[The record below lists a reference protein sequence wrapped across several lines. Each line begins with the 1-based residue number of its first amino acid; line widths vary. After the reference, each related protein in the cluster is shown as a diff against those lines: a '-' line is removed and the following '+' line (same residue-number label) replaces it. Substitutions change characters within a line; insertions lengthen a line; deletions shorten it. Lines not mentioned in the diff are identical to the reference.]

1 MPEDHL
7 DKRRISLGHMQDSG
21 SPPLAVDHA
30 WRRGGMGGAMPLE
43 WRFGGMRLRRGAI
56 MACAGQA
63 SPSRDAIRVVLAL
76 KDGRGC
82 GPMRLSIHLGESLD
96 AGPAPLRH
104 DVLALEIAD
113 GAGGIPGRARNAAP
127 DTAPDAPSFC
137 AMIEID
143 AARGPGALLAHHML
157 QLSEQIAQV
166 PQDRLETL
174 ALATRALVEMC
185 MARPAI
191 RSCAPAGCASS
202 AGPNSGPNSGL
213 IERARLGVRRNM
225 ASVEFGPAELAR
237 LLAMSR
243 SKLYRLLLPEGGVAH
258 FINRERLLQ
267 AQRELAADET
277 ASIHAIAARVGY
289 KDHSTFSR
297 AFRRAFGATPS
308 QARANGPIRLQGGE
322 AQPPAMRSDEGWM
335 TDAGMLARSRPENGM
350 ISPDLGFWADTGR
363 RQCW

>member
-1 MPEDHL
+1 MPGDQP
-7 DKRRISLGHMQDSG
+7 DKSLISLGYIQESG
-21 SPPLAVDHA
+21 SHPLARDHA
-30 WRRGGMGGAMPLE
+30 WRRSGTVADRPME
-43 WRFGGMRLRRGAI
+43 WRFGGIRLRRGADL
-56 MACAGQA
+56 ACAAQA
-63 SPSRDAIRVVLAL
+63 TPSRDAIRVVLART
-76 KDGRGC
+76 DGRLQA
-82 GPMRLSIHLGESLD
+82 PMRLSIHFGESLD
-96 AGPAPLRH
+96 MGSQPGR
-104 DVLALEIAD
+104 DVVLALEIPD
-113 GAGGIPGRARNAAP
+113 MAGRSPGRVRTNAP
-127 DTAPDAPSFC
+127 QCD
-137 AMIEID
+137 MIGID
-143 AARGPGALLAHHML
+143 AGRGPGALLAQHML

-166 PQDRLETL
+166 PQDRLEIL

-185 MARPAI
+185 LARPVAQACTP
-191 RSCAPAGCASS
+191 SGCAGS
-202 AGPNSGPNSGL
+202 AGPNSAL

-267 AQRELAADET
+267 AQRELANDET

-297 AFRRAFGATPS
+297 AFRRAFGATPT
-308 QARANGPIRLQGGE
+308 QARANGPIRLQGSLQGGE
-322 AQPPAMRSDEGWM
+322 AAPAATRRDEGWTSEEAM
-335 TDAGMLARSRPENGM
+335 PARPTPENGM